1 MSPVFPRALLM
12 FCLGFVAPLSTSEEN
27 AAATA
32 TAVVLSS
39 GVEGGGY
46 WNAGARLQAVAAKE
60 IGLGVENLPSTGSLD
75 NLDRLLDETSPVNLG
90 FAQADAVQLYLNKN
104 PRVIENLVVLENI
117 GPECV
122 FIVTSADG
130 SIRTDDDLRAAKN
143 LRLGIPSASSGIAV
157 TFDYMA
163 SQVPELGQANV
174 VYGDTLAA
182 METMDSDNPEVDAVM
197 MVHRPREHSPEVD
210 MALAHPERFRLVEL
224 GDARFTA
231 ASWDGKPVYR
241 QMDLAMAEMDEP
253 LQTLCVVGLLLAN
266 KHKLASEQRNQLGK
280 LVDFYWM
287 QVYPTE

>member
-1 MSPVFPRALLM
+1 MSRVFSRVLLSC
-12 FCLGFVAPLSTSEEN
+12 CLAFAAPLSMSEEE

-32 TAVVLSS
+32 AAIVLSS

-75 NLDRLLDETSPVNLG
+75 NLERLLDETSPVNLG

-122 FIVTSADG
+122 FIVTGAD
-130 SIRTDDDLRAAKN
+130 SDIHTDDDLRSAKH
-143 LRLGIPSASSGIAV
+143 LRLGIPSATSGIAV

-163 SQVPELGQANV
+163 SQMPELSNADV
-174 VYGDTLAA
+174 VYGETLAA
-182 METMDSDNPEVDAVM
+182 METMDSDKPTVDAVV

-210 MALAHPERFRLVEL
+210 KALAHPDRFRLVAL
-224 GDARFTA
+224 DDARFAA
-231 ASWDGKPVYR
+231 ASWDGKPIYR
-241 QMDLAMAEMDEP
+241 QMDLAMSGLDEP
-253 LQTLCVVGLLLAN
+253 LETICVVGLLLAN
-266 KHKLASEQRNQLGK
+266 KNKLSSEQRNQLGK
-280 LVDFYWM
+280 LVDFHWM
-287 QVYPTE
+287 QIYPTE